1 VQLLFVISFL
11 SFKLHKTYSYRASLS
26 LLYTLFSLLS
36 LSLLPISLCISF
48 FLSVFL
54 SSSYSP
60 TFLFS
65 YSVILSFYHS
75 LFLFSFSQTDLQST
89 QINVQSRGQK
99 VEFQKT
105 KTEDKNY
112 FFTEDQ
118 INLLQNFKTI
128 TFFRRLKLAFYRIW
142 KVKKSRSSEIQP
154 CDHFRK
160 NRHTFSF
167 RLTLKLTHA
176 LSPSQTQK
184 KAKFNSFFNRSL
196 INDHL

>member
-1 VQLLFVISFL
+1 MALECSF
-11 SFKLHKTYSYRASLS
+11 FSLS
-26 LLYTLFSLLS
+26 LSCRSNYTKLILTELLS
-36 LSLLPISLCISF
+36 HSYSL
-48 FLSVFL
+48 FL
-54 SSSYSP
+54 SSISLPTAYFSLSFCLSFSYSP
-60 TFLFS
+60 IILFS

-75 LFLFSFSQTDLQST
+75 LFLFSFPQTDLQST

-118 INLLQNFKTI
+118 LYFLQNFKTI
-128 TFFRRLKLAFYRIW
+128 AIFFRKLKLAFYRRS
-142 KVKKSRSSEIQP
+142 KVKNGRSYEIRP
-154 CDHFRK
+154 CAYLPQ

-184 KAKFNSFFNRSL
+184 
-196 INDHL
+196 

>member
-1 VQLLFVISFL
+1 MSFL

-36 LSLLPISLCISF
+36 LSLLPICRCISF

-60 TFLFS
+60 IILFS

-75 LFLFSFSQTDLQST
+75 LFLFSFPQTDLQST

-118 INLLQNFKTI
+118 LYFLQNFKTI
-128 TFFRRLKLAFYRIW
+128 AIFFRKLKLAFYRRS
-142 KVKKSRSSEIQP
+142 KVKNGRSYEIRP
-154 CDHFRK
+154 CAYLPI

-184 KAKFNSFFNRSL
+184 
-196 INDHL
+196 